1 MAQFYRS
8 LSVFVNWR
16 MQPSLDKT
24 GLEAMAC
31 GIPLITNNSSYRNVM
46 GKLAHNFLV
55 GDTPAELARG
65 IDGVLGLHP
74 NLLDATISRLRTS
87 VVEGHGADGLVGK
100 LVAVF
105 DSVKR
110 GDRPDFPSVAE
121 RRSEL

>member
-1 MAQFYRS
+1 
-8 LSVFVNWR
+8 
-16 MQPSLDKT
+16 
-24 GLEAMAC
+24 
-31 GIPLITNNSSYRNVM
+31 M

-87 VVEGHGADGLVGK
+87 VVEGHGADGLIGK
-100 LVAVF
+100 LVEVF